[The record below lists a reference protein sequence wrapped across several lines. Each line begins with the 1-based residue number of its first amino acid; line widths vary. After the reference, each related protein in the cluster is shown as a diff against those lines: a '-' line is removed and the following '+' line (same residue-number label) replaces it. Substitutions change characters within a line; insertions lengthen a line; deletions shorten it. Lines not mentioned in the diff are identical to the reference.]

1 MELGCGVRVKPVKGR
16 DYLYVWHYEPDGGR
30 RRQVYEYVG
39 PAADA
44 DARRRAVD
52 VLEVHARRALEEA
65 RRRIAEGRAVAGG
78 AAGGGG
84 VRSPKGNAPPP
95 PPRAPPH
102 PPPRGSPLPSPGGA
116 RAGGGAAEAA
126 AAGRG

>member
-44 DARRRAVD
+44 DARGRGADGLQGQARGG
-52 VLEVHARRALEEA
+52 LEGGPGGDGGGREAHAGRALEEA
-65 RRRIAEGRAVAGG
+65 RRRLAEGRAVAG
-78 AAGGGG
+78 
-84 VRSPKGNAPPP
+84 
-95 PPRAPPH
+95 
-102 PPPRGSPLPSPGGA
+102 
-116 RAGGGAAEAA
+116 AA
-126 AAGRG
+126 AR

>member
-44 DARRRAVD
+44 DARRRAGD
-52 VLEVHARRALEEA
+52 GLEVHARRGLREA
-65 RRRIAEGRAVAGG
+65 RRRGAEGRP
-78 AAGGGG
+78 GGGG
-84 VRSPKGNAPPP
+84 VSPKGAPPGARRP
-95 PPRAPPH
+95 PPR
-102 PPPRGSPLPSPGGA
+102 LPSPPGDPPLLPGGP
-116 RAGGGAAEAA
+116 
-126 AAGRG
+126 GRRRGRRRPPRRGE

>member
-65 RRRIAEGRAVAGG
+65 RRRIAEGRAVAG
-78 AAGGGG
+78 
-84 VRSPKGNAPPP
+84 
-95 PPRAPPH
+95 
-102 PPPRGSPLPSPGGA
+102 
-116 RAGGGAAEAA
+116 AA
-126 AAGRG
+126 AR